1 MDNGTWPSRISVAVF
16 LFETKDGG
24 KQWFEKFHTQCKG
37 SNIEIMDSVL
47 GDTRE
52 EYRTGKSYWSLLSF
66 CAFFFLFKDSNQVSH
81 LCRFSAHV
89 INIFYGTNI
98 H

>member
-66 CAFFFLFKDSNQVSH
+66 CAFFFYSRIVIK
-81 LCRFSAHV
+81 SA
-89 INIFYGTNI
+89 ICAGSLPML
-98 H
+98 